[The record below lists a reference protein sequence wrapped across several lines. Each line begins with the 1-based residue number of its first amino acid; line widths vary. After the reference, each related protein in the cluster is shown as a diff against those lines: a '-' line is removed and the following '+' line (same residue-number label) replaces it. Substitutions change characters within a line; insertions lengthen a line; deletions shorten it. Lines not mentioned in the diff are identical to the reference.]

1 MSETRQTHYNDQGRS
16 VTRESVGSLIPGRL
30 EEQCANTLIG
40 CSLIVYQAI
49 RQTNYICSLSRL

>member
-1 MSETRQTHYNDQGRS
+1 MSETMQPRYNDQRRS
-16 VTRESVGSLIPGRL
+16 VTRESVGSLIPVRL

-49 RQTNYICSLSRL
+49 RQTNYICGLSRL